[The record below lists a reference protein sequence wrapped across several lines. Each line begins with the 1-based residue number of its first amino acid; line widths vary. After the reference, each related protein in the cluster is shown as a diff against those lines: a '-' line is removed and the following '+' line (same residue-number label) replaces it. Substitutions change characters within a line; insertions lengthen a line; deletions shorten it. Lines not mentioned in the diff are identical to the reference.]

1 MNDTAKEGDL
11 NRGILNCQY
20 SLPFLFS
27 HSALSKYLV
36 ENIDYILKCDR
47 MPSPLQRIKVL
58 EGSLTNTKSGIGKN
72 VESDLVQEHSVC
84 SQKHLIKSIGANKT
98 EQSISR
104 ATRSADAI
112 DEICSNF
119 DSSILLNPK
128 SGRHSKTVPEA
139 DEIRLFKKLRKLRP
153 FPFTHGRVCDGFQD
167 IGHVP
172 LKLEDFPKFNCRI
185 HQIISRL
192 TRGFIVAVEKEDY
205 ENLDN
210 LPPI

>member
-1 MNDTAKEGDL
+1 MFAAK
-11 NRGILNCQY
+11 
-20 SLPFLFS
+20 
-27 HSALSKYLV
+27 
-36 ENIDYILKCDR
+36 
-47 MPSPLQRIKVL
+47 
-58 EGSLTNTKSGIGKN
+58 
-72 VESDLVQEHSVC
+72 
-84 SQKHLIKSIGANKT
+84 KHLIKSIEANKT

-104 ATRSADAI
+104 VTRSADAI

-172 LKLEDFPKFNCRI
+172 LKLGDFPKFNCRI

-192 TRGFIVAVEKEDY
+192 TRGFIVAIEKEDY

>member
-1 MNDTAKEGDL
+1 MFAAK
-11 NRGILNCQY
+11 
-20 SLPFLFS
+20 
-27 HSALSKYLV
+27 
-36 ENIDYILKCDR
+36 
-47 MPSPLQRIKVL
+47 
-58 EGSLTNTKSGIGKN
+58 
-72 VESDLVQEHSVC
+72 
-84 SQKHLIKSIGANKT
+84 KHLIKSIGANKT

-104 ATRSADAI
+104 VTRSADAI
-112 DEICSNF
+112 YEICSYF

-185 HQIISRL
+185 HKIISRL
-192 TRGFIVAVEKEDY
+192 TRGFIVAVEEEDY

-210 LPPI
+210 LQPI

>member
-20 SLPFLFS
+20 SLPFFFS
-27 HSALSKYLV
+27 HSALSKYSV
-36 ENIDYILKCDR
+36 ENIAYILKCDR
-47 MPSPLQRIKVL
+47 TPSPLQRIRVL
-58 EGSLTNTKSGIGKN
+58 EGEGSLTNTKSGIGKN
-72 VESDLVQEHSVC
+72 VESDLVQKHSIC
-84 SQKHLIKSIGANKT
+84 SQKKHLIKSIGANKT

-104 ATRSADAI
+104 VTRSADAI

-192 TRGFIVAVEKEDY
+192 T
-205 ENLDN
+205 
-210 LPPI
+210 

>member
-1 MNDTAKEGDL
+1 MQPKNISSSQSGQIKQSS
-11 NRGILNCQY
+11 QY
-20 SLPFLFS
+20 P
-27 HSALSKYLV
+27 
-36 ENIDYILKCDR
+36 E
-47 MPSPLQRIKVL
+47 LQ
-58 EGSLTNTKSGIGKN
+58 G
-72 VESDLVQEHSVC
+72 H
-84 SQKHLIKSIGANKT
+84 
-98 EQSISR
+98 
-104 ATRSADAI
+104 AI

-153 FPFTHGRVCDGFQD
+153 FPFSHGRVCDGFQD

-172 LKLEDFPKFNCRI
+172 LKLEDFPKCNCRI